1 MHCCFTTTPLIIIT
15 VCSVKVSRTVSRSNR
30 VSSLKNN
37 PELHR
42 VNVEEAK
49 VTKRLVAVVV
59 GFACCWLPIFIV
71 DNIDMAHGEPTLPRP
86 AYLTYGFL
94 VYLSSTI
101 NPFMYCAT
109 DKRFRREYKVVFWK
123 IFGFKCRAN
132 NEKNDAEL
140 KWHKTWCSMEILSEV
155 VTGKIGTS
163 ECLYTKPCW
172 LVDWLELPK
181 RLRKINTLHKPGSN
195 VEDPKVRHL

>member
-1 MHCCFTTTPLIIIT
+1 MCSFKVESNIAYSVFMHCCFTTTPLIIIT

-101 NPFMYCAT
+101 NPFMYCAMCYRAQIRGS
-109 DKRFRREYKVVFWK
+109 DESIRFVSGRFL
-123 IFGFKCRAN
+123 ASN
-132 NEKNDAEL
+132 AEL
-140 KWHKTWCSMEILSEV
+140 TTKT
-155 VTGKIGTS
+155 T
-163 ECLYTKPCW
+163 
-172 LVDWLELPK
+172 
-181 RLRKINTLHKPGSN
+181 TLN
-195 VEDPKVRHL
+195 

>member
-1 MHCCFTTTPLIIIT
+1 MHCCFTTTSLIIIT

-37 PELHR
+37 PELLR

-132 NEKNDAEL
+132 NENNDAEL

-163 ECLYTKPCW
+163 LHEPMLTCRLAWITEKIEKKKILYKKT
-172 LVDWLELPK
+172 
-181 RLRKINTLHKPGSN
+181 GSN
-195 VEDPKVRHL
+195 CEDPKVRHL

>member
-1 MHCCFTTTPLIIIT
+1 MQRIIHTLLSYSTFFSLCICSHITLQKWQRWVPVWKRNVFVSVESNIAYSVFMHCCFTTTPLIIIT
-15 VCSVKVSRTVSRSNR
+15 VCSVEVSRTVSRSNR
-30 VSSLKNN
+30 VFSLKNN
-37 PELHR
+37 PELLR

-109 DKRFRREYKVVFWK
+109 GKRFRREY
-123 IFGFKCRAN
+123 
-132 NEKNDAEL
+132 
-140 KWHKTWCSMEILSEV
+140 
-155 VTGKIGTS
+155 
-163 ECLYTKPCW
+163 
-172 LVDWLELPK
+172 
-181 RLRKINTLHKPGSN
+181 
-195 VEDPKVRHL
+195 